1 MDDST
6 KNAQCRKKRIAKI
19 KKVIIIF
26 AFTLII
32 IPIILCFL
40 LFVKV
45 SKLENKIN
53 DLMSYTQSASIGEQK
68 AGVSG
73 LPAKGEDKVTNVKI
87 TDDPLNNEI
96 LDTQEISTDISTII
110 TNENEKKVYLTFDDG
125 PSDNTDLI
133 LDILAKYKVKATF
146 FVIEKTDEASIKRYK
161 RILNEGHT
169 LAMHSS
175 SHIYTKIY
183 ESIETYIQDVT
194 EIQNFLFDVTGY
206 KPTIYRFPG
215 GSSNTVSKISIYSC
229 VSYLDEMGITYFD
242 WNISSGDAVSTALS
256 TESIINNVI
265 TGVEQ
270 EDNAVVLFHD
280 ANNKMTTVEALPSII
295 EQITDMG
302 AKVLPITDKT
312 TPVHHKISK

>member
-1 MDDST
+1 MDNTT
-6 KNAQCRKKRIAKI
+6 KDAQCRKKRIAKI

-32 IPIILCFL
+32 IPIVLCCL

-45 SKLENKIN
+45 AKLENKID

-73 LPAKGEDKVTNVKI
+73 LDAKGEEKVASIKI
-87 TDDPLNNEI
+87 TDDSLNNEI
-96 LDTQEISTDISTII
+96 LDTQEISNDVSAII

-133 LDILAKYKVKATF
+133 LDILARYKVKATF
-146 FVIEKTDEASIKRYK
+146 FVIEKSDPASIEKYK
-161 RILNEGHT
+161 RILNDGHT

-175 SHIYTKIY
+175 SHIYAKIY
-183 ESIETYIQDVT
+183 NSIEAYVQDVS
-194 EIQNFLFDVTGY
+194 EIQNFLLDVTGY

-215 GSSNTVSKISIYSC
+215 GSSNTVSKISIYNC
-229 VSYLDEMGITYFD
+229 VSYLDGAGITYFD
-242 WNISSGDAVSTALS
+242 WNVSSGDAASVQLS
-256 TESIINNVI
+256 AETIANNVI
-265 TGVEQ
+265 SGVQ
-270 EDNAVVLFHD
+270 LEDNAVVLFHD
-280 ANNKMTTVEALPSII
+280 ANNKNTTVEALPSILD
-295 EQITDMG
+295 QLTDMG

>member
-1 MDDST
+1 MDNVT
-6 KNAQCRKKRIAKI
+6 KDAQSRKKRIAKI
-19 KKVIIIF
+19 KKAIIIL

-45 SKLENKIN
+45 SKLENKIDN
-53 DLMSYTQSASIGEQK
+53 LMSYTQSASIGEQK
-68 AGVSG
+68 AGASG
-73 LPAKGEDKVTNVKI
+73 LTTNGEGNVTNIKI

-96 LDTQEISTDISTII
+96 LDTQELSVDASALI
-110 TNENEKKVYLTFDDG
+110 TNDNGKKVYLTFDDG

-133 LDILAKYKVKATF
+133 LDILARYKVKATF
-146 FVIEKTDEASIKRYK
+146 FVIEKSDQASIQRYK
-161 RILNEGHT
+161 RILSEGHT
-169 LAMHSS
+169 LAMHSA

-183 ESIETYIQDVT
+183 NSIESYIQDVS
-194 EIQNFLFDVTGY
+194 EIQNYILDVTGY

-229 VSYLDEMGITYFD
+229 VSYLDGVGITYFD
-242 WNISSGDAVSTALS
+242 WNISSGDAVSPQLS

-265 TGVEQ
+265 SGVEQ

-280 ANNKMTTVEALPSII
+280 ANNKMTTVEALPSIL
-295 EQITDMG
+295 ERLTDMG
-302 AKVLPITDKT
+302 VKVLPITDKT

>member
-1 MDDST
+1 MDNAT
-6 KNAQCRKKRIAKI
+6 KDAQSRKKRIARI
-19 KKVIIIF
+19 KKAIVIF

-32 IPIILCFL
+32 IPIIMCLL
-40 LFVKV
+40 LFIKV

-68 AGVSG
+68 AGVTG
-73 LPAKGEDKVTNVKI
+73 LTTNGEEKVTSIKI

-96 LDTQEISTDISTII
+96 LDTQELSTDASTLI

-133 LDILAKYKVKATF
+133 LDILARYKVKATF
-146 FVIEKTDEASIKRYK
+146 FVIEKSDPASIERYK
-161 RILNEGHT
+161 RILSEGHT

-183 ESIETYIQDVT
+183 SSIEAYIQDVS
-194 EIQNFLFDVTGY
+194 EIQNYLLDVTGY

-242 WNISSGDAVSTALS
+242 WNISSGDAVSTQLS

-270 EDNAVVLFHD
+270 EDNAVILFHD

-295 EQITDMG
+295 EQLTDMG